1 MTRVRFV
8 APARREFLSEVAYYD
23 AREPGLGARFVAAVE
38 EAVTRAAAFPLTGSP
53 ASQRTR
59 RVFVNGFPFAVV
71 YRADGEGIVIFA
83 IAHHARRPAYWQPR
97 VQDR

>member
-1 MTRVRFV
+1 MKHARFL

-23 AREPGLGARFVAAVE
+23 AREPGLGARFATAVE
-38 EAVTRAAAFPLTGSP
+38 EAVARAVAFPLTGSP
-53 ASQRTR
+53 ASRSTR

-71 YRADGEGIVIFA
+71 YRPDEEGIVVFA

-97 VQDR
+97 IQDR